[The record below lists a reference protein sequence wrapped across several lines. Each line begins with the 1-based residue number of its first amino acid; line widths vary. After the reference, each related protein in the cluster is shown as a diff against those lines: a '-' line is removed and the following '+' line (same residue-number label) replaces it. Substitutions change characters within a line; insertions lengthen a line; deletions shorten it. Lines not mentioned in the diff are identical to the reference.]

1 MVTPYDEKT
10 IGKYKFAGWGAH
22 HKRYPVSY
30 LTAAAAI
37 GITKSEIDLFLS
49 RLDKAFKTFK
59 KPSSS
64 ISNTDSQKSDRVDHP
79 LSNNSLTD
87 PDESNENNK
96 NNFEKVTHDTLDRL
110 DKYDKI
116 PSRYRDRNSHKKQ
129 HLIRAR
135 SLPKK
140 KSMQITDAQDMNH
153 SFDDSNVMVSSKSD
167 SNLPVDKLSMVADV
181 EYNEII
187 EQAKRKMLSPTG
199 LPADK
204 MSFLLDI

>member
-10 IGKYKFAGWGAH
+10 IGKYRFIGWGSH

-37 GITKSEIDLFLS
+37 GITKPEIDLFLS

-64 ISNTDSQKSDRVDHP
+64 ISNTDSQPSNHVDHP
-79 LSNNSLTD
+79 LSNNSFT
-87 PDESNENNK
+87 NTGENSK
-96 NNFEKVTHDTLDRL
+96 SNFEKFTHDTLDRL
-110 DKYDKI
+110 DKNDKI

-140 KSMQITDAQDMNH
+140 KSMQITDTQEMNH

-167 SNLPVDKLSMVADV
+167 SNLPFDKLSLVTDV
-181 EYNEII
+181 QYKEII
-187 EQAKRKMLSPTG
+187 EQAKRKMLSPME
-199 LPADK
+199 LPPDK

>member
-10 IGKYKFAGWGAH
+10 IGKYKFIGWGSH

-30 LTAAAAI
+30 LTAAASI
-37 GITKSEIDLFLS
+37 VINKPEIDLFLS

-64 ISNTDSQKSDRVDHP
+64 ISNTDSQPSNHVDHP
-79 LSNNSLTD
+79 LSNNSFTN
-87 PDESNENNK
+87 PGENSK
-96 NNFEKVTHDTLDRL
+96 SNFEKFTHDTLDRL
-110 DKYDKI
+110 DKNDKI

-140 KSMQITDAQDMNH
+140 KSTQITDTQEMNH

-167 SNLPVDKLSMVADV
+167 SNLPFDKLSLVTDV
-181 EYNEII
+181 QYKEII
-187 EQAKRKMLSPTG
+187 EQAKRKMLSPME
-199 LPADK
+199 LPPDK

>member
-10 IGKYKFAGWGAH
+10 IGKYKFIGWGSH

-37 GITKSEIDLFLS
+37 GITKPEIDLFLS

-64 ISNTDSQKSDRVDHP
+64 ISNTDSQPSNHVDHP
-79 LSNNSLTD
+79 LSNNSFTN
-87 PDESNENNK
+87 PGENSK
-96 NNFEKVTHDTLDRL
+96 SNFEKFTHDTLDRL
-110 DKYDKI
+110 DKNDKI

-140 KSMQITDAQDMNH
+140 KSMQITDTQEMNH

-167 SNLPVDKLSMVADV
+167 SNLPFDKLSLVTDV
-181 EYNEII
+181 QYKEII
-187 EQAKRKMLSPTG
+187 EQAKRKMLSPME
-199 LPADK
+199 LPPDK